1 MQINGQKPW
10 DRTLIKQLTFVPQ
23 SSTNP
28 NFAIDASDNLHVVW
42 QDDREGPSNIFYKKL
57 DNSGNN
63 VTDDIRLTDI
73 ISFSSRPRIAVDAS
87 QNLHVVW
94 SDGRDGNPEI
104 YYKKLNDSGVEIIPD
119 KRITNNTGM
128 SNAPALG
135 IDSTGEIALTWADN
149 SEGNSEIYFARLD
162 NDGNRLTGDHD
173 DMGIAFDVQ
182 VSDAPGI
189 SQFVALAM
197 EEETGYSN
205 VVWSDNR
212 ILTHTTQVELY
223 YSKLGKMGGTIVPDT
238 RLTNQVNVPPIADG
252 GPDQNVEAGVIVTLN
267 GTNSSDPDNLGEFGT
282 MSYAWKQVA
291 GEVVTLVGPGSA
303 IPTFI
308 APSNNI
314 AGNLIF
320 ELVVNDSTDPSPPD
334 TVNISVAAI
343 DSGFIANGTNFL
355 DELDRPD
362 LHLQEFSLASWFMTS
377 QDFTSNS
384 MIVNKGGFG
393 AGENMNYGLYLDWG
407 ERVKM
412 VFESTDGTNYFVTS
426 PNSYNDGNAHY
437 AVATFDLSILKL
449 YVDGSIV
456 ATLSTTAIPDDGSS
470 RPVRIAANSAAENE
484 FFNGSIDEVRIWNRT
499 LTDQEVSDQ
508 YNSAIF
514 DTAGQVLY
522 RDMSEPLNSTKPNII
537 LIYTD
542 DQRWDTLNLM
552 PTVKNKLAG
561 EGVEFSN
568 SFVTTALCCPSRASI
583 LTGQYTHNHGVL
595 TNVAATGGG
604 AANFNDASTLATW
617 LDDEGYTTSFVGK
630 YLNGYHTMAPYIPP
644 GWNDWHVIVRDL
656 FYNYTLTE
664 NGTMVDF
671 GDSPSDYST
680 DVLRDR
686 AIDFVSNA
694 EPPYFLMLSFLAPHA
709 DTEFF
714 GGTGNPIP
722 APRHLGT
729 CDDLEPHRPP
739 SFNEADVSDKPNWIK
754 SLPILS
760 EEEIADI
767 DQFRKDQICSLKA
780 VDEAISS
787 ILDALEP
794 NLDDTVIIFTSD
806 NGELWGEH
814 RFHGKFQIYEEAVR
828 VPLVIRYPSLIPEAV
843 VNDAFVL
850 NIDLAPMIAEL
861 AGATP
866 TIPVNGDSLVDL
878 FNEGEWRDDFLIEQW
893 RNGEQA
899 AVRTIQFKYAE
910 HLTPQGPVYEFYDL
924 INDPYELNNA
934 INDPSF
940 VDIIANLA
948 ERLAILKQ
956 E

>member
-1 MQINGQKPW
+1 MVYTVIDSSGVQIGPYVKLNTNIGYSLKPVIGLDSSENVHIIWQDTIDGFRNLWYMQINGQKPW

-42 QDDREGPSNIFYKKL
+42 QDDRDGPANIFYKKL
-57 DNSGNN
+57 DNSSNN

-135 IDSTGEIALTWADN
+135 IDSTGEIALTWTDN

-162 NDGNRLTGDHD
+162 NDGNRLTGDPD

-189 SQFVALAM
+189 SQYVALAV

-212 ILTHTTQVELY
+212 ILTHPTQVELY

-355 DELDRPD
+355 DEPDKPD
-362 LHLQEFSLASWFMTS
+362 LHLQEFSFASWFRTS
-377 QDFTSNS
+377 HDFTSS
-384 MIVNKGGFG
+384 AMILNKGGFG
-393 AGENMNYGLYLDWG
+393 GEGAGEHMNYGMYLNWG
-407 ERVKM
+407 ERLVGG
-412 VFESTDGTNYFVTS
+412 FESTNGTNYFVTS
-426 PNSYNDGNAHY
+426 PNSYNDGNPHY

-456 ATLSTTAIPDDGSS
+456 GTLSTSAIPDDGSS
-470 RPVRIAANSAAENE
+470 LPVRVAANSAAENE

-522 RDMSEPLNSTKPNII
+522 LDMGEPSVN
-537 LIYTD
+537 
-542 DQRWDTLNLM
+542 
-552 PTVKNKLAG
+552 
-561 EGVEFSN
+561 
-568 SFVTTALCCPSRASI
+568 
-583 LTGQYTHNHGVL
+583 
-595 TNVAATGGG
+595 
-604 AANFNDASTLATW
+604 
-617 LDDEGYTTSFVGK
+617 
-630 YLNGYHTMAPYIPP
+630 IPP
-644 GWNDWHVIVRDL
+644 VADNQSL
-656 FYNYTLTE
+656 
-664 NGTMVDF
+664 
-671 GDSPSDYST
+671 ST
-680 DVLRDR
+680 
-686 AIDFVSNA
+686 A
-694 EPPYFLMLSFLAPHA
+694 E
-709 DTEFF
+709 DT
-714 GGTGNPIP
+714 
-722 APRHLGT
+722 
-729 CDDLEPHRPP
+729 
-739 SFNEADVSDKPNWIK
+739 
-754 SLPILS
+754 
-760 EEEIADI
+760 
-767 DQFRKDQICSLKA
+767 
-780 VDEAISS
+780 
-787 ILDALEP
+787 
-794 NLDDTVIIFTSD
+794 
-806 NGELWGEH
+806 
-814 RFHGKFQIYEEAVR
+814 
-828 VPLVIRYPSLIPEAV
+828 PLVITLTASDADGDPLTFSIVDNPSNATLSVVTPINATAAGVTYTPIIYPKTLQYIMI
-843 VNDAFVL
+843 DA
-850 NIDLAPMIAEL
+850 M
-861 AGATP
+861 
-866 TIPVNGDSLVDL
+866 
-878 FNEGEWRDDFLIEQW
+878 
-893 RNGEQA
+893 
-899 AVRTIQFKYAE
+899 
-910 HLTPQGPVYEFYDL
+910 LTNP
-924 INDPYELNNA
+924 
-934 INDPSF
+934 
-940 VDIIANLA
+940 
-948 ERLAILKQ
+948 K
-956 E
+956 